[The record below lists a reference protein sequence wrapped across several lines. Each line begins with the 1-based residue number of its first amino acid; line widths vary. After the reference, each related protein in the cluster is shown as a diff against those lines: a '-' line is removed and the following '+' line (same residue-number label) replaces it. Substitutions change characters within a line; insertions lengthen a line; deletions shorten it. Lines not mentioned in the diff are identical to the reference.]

1 MTPRSASL
9 SPTFRIRNHKF
20 CTRDAFGSFISHVLA
35 APVHPITRTALV
47 VFASL
52 LIWPWSSSAQS
63 APSESIQ
70 VEPPPALSEPESAG
84 PPTPITLDDAIRLAQ
99 QNDAQYLSAVTDA
112 KVAQQDSVQARA
124 ALLPSLNYS
133 QQFLGTQG
141 NGITPS
147 GRFVTNDGVHVY
159 RVWGVVHQDIPAGFF
174 TLSPYRRARAAAA
187 IAQAKAEIARRGLV
201 VTVTHAFFGLLAA
214 QQKYATAQHSLSQAQ
229 EFVDTTKK
237 LEAGGDLA
245 HSDAIKAQLQY
256 DQQKVVLEDAALAM
270 DDAHLALGV
279 LVSRKFDQHFTAV
292 ANLEEVPVIPGFHDV
307 QEMAMKANPVLKAAL
322 EAVRQA
328 QSEVTIARDGF
339 FPTVTFDGVYG
350 IEANELALHS
360 PVAAAPQLGAL
371 PNLGYFIT
379 ASLNMPV
386 WNWGSTLSKLRQ
398 AKYKRQ
404 QSEVELSETQ
414 RETLSNLYSYY
425 NGAVTARSELATQR
439 EAADLAEQS
448 VRLTTLRYRAGE
460 ATALEVV
467 DAQNAL
473 ATALNALADGQ
484 VRYRVS
490 FATLQTL
497 TGTF

>member
-1 MTPRSASL
+1 MTPMSSSFSPISTTQSNQLSISVPVGFLMNCSL
-9 SPTFRIRNHKF
+9 VS
-20 CTRDAFGSFISHVLA
+20 SL
-35 APVHPITRTALV
+35 RTVSWPAVAGLV
-47 VFASL
+47 FLV
-52 LIWPWSSSAQS
+52 IWPLSSFAQI
-63 APSESIQ
+63 AVSETAQ
-70 VEPPPALSEPESAG
+70 VELPPVLSQPESSG
-84 PPTPITLDDAIRLAQ
+84 PPVPITLDDAIRLAQ
-99 QNDAQYLSAVTDA
+99 QNDAQYLSTVTDA
-112 KVAQQDSVQARA
+112 KVAHQDFVQARA
-124 ALLPSLNYS
+124 ALLPSLSYS
-133 QQFLGTQG
+133 QQYLGTQG
-141 NGITPS
+141 NDTTPN

-174 TLSPYRRARAAAA
+174 TLSPYKRARAAAA

-201 VTVTHAFFGLLAA
+201 VTVTHAFYGLLTA
-214 QQKYATAQHSLSQAQ
+214 QQKYATAQRSLSQAQ
-229 EFVDTTKK
+229 EFVDTTKG
-237 LEAGGDLA
+237 LESGGEVA
-245 HSDAIKAQLQY
+245 HSDVIKAQLQF
-256 DQQKVVLEDAALAM
+256 DQQKVVLEDAQLAM

-279 LVSRKFDQHFTAV
+279 LISRKFDQRFTAI
-292 ANLEEVPVIPGFHDV
+292 ANLDEVPVIPGFHEV
-307 QEMAMKANPVLKAAL
+307 QGMATKANPVLKAAL

-339 FPTVTFDGVYG
+339 FPTVTLDGVYG

-360 PVAAAPQLGAL
+360 PIAAAPQLGPL
-371 PNLGYFIT
+371 PNLGYFVT
-379 ASLNMPV
+379 ASLNMPI
-386 WNWGSTLSKLRQ
+386 WNWGTTLSKLRQ

-404 QSEVELSETQ
+404 QSEVELSQTQ

-439 EAADLAEQS
+439 EAADLAQQS

-484 VRYRVS
+484 TRYRVS
-490 FATLQTL
+490 LATLQTL